1 MSLRLKLAALFFT
14 ISQLFLIQQIF
25 AESVHSAQSS
35 SAQPAASHDDA
46 IQKFVRADFA
56 KRRAMLNQWP
66 ASIDELDKLV
76 AYVEN
81 DELYTDSSGNTYIM
95 KAGDKLFSYPDEKAI
110 TDWPGDLNQVTLV
123 NTLHKALSFGQ
134 AKIKLQSPDASQRLA
149 AIDILENNLDE
160 LDIKVINQLYLNEKN
175 NKVKARLDQ

>member
-14 ISQLFLIQQIF
+14 ISQLFLIQHIF

-35 SAQPAASHDDA
+35 FAQPAASHDDA

-95 KAGDKLFSYPDEKAI
+95 KAGDKL
-110 TDWPGDLNQVTLV
+110 
-123 NTLHKALSFGQ
+123 
-134 AKIKLQSPDASQRLA
+134 
-149 AIDILENNLDE
+149 
-160 LDIKVINQLYLNEKN
+160 
-175 NKVKARLDQ
+175 